1 MSKYTLSIE
10 PSGNCWW
17 LCQRGIY
24 DSSSVLEGQPFRQ
37 LVKPYSTLEEARADN
52 PGVEVDKCGSQPET
66 YIPDVAPS
74 WFNPLDAGERWNDD
88 Y

>member
-37 LVKPYSTLEEARADN
+37 LVKPYNTLEKAKADN
-52 PGVEVDKCGSQPET
+52 PGVKVDEYGSKPEVH
-66 YIPDVAPS
+66 IPTNPPS
-74 WFNPLDAGERWNDD
+74 WFDPANAGERWNDD